1 VLTGAEVEGSTIS
14 EAVPVEGVV
23 PETEVATEAATEPA
37 EIAAP
42 GVAEAVRGD
51 ALPEV
56 SLEVVVCSPEIQD
69 VEPIRSARCPR
80 PPRLVRMDSSFWRM
94 TLSAQRW

>member
-1 VLTGAEVEGSTIS
+1 VLTRAEIEGSTIP

-23 PETEVATEAATEPA
+23 PETEVATGSATEPA

-42 GVAEAVRGD
+42 RVAEEVRGD

-56 SLEVVVCSPEIQD
+56 SLEVVV
-69 VEPIRSARCPR
+69 RSAPMSEA
-80 PPRLVRMDSSFWRM
+80 PRLVGMDSSFWRM
-94 TLSAQRW
+94 TLLARRR